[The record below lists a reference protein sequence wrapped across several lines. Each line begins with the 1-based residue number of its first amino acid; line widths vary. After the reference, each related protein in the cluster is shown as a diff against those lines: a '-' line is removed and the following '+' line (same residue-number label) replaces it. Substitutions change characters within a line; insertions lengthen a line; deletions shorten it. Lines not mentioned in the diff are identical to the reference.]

1 MPRQRANVAG
11 MRTLTKAKTKAA
23 KTVRAVKTKPR
34 ASAQGFT
41 ISAVTGL
48 PFKPLAPGQK
58 PLSKETLK
66 AALDAAL

>member
-1 MPRQRANVAG
+1 MPSRASVAG
-11 MRTLTKAKTKAA
+11 MRRLTQAKTKAS

-34 ASAQGFT
+34 ASAHGLA